1 MNKKKNI
8 LIIISLLTLTVI
20 VLFAPLLFMKINIYK
35 YEECSSVWEY
45 KNEQEYKLTDQMLIR
60 NFLLNQTGIKEIGYP
75 DQVCRESE
83 VHIEEKVRNVLSN
96 AFNGEK
102 EVVEYWNE
110 TLFNENI
117 SCESYKKDIFVE
129 IDGSPVALKL
139 MEVNF
144 YNDSERIILFYEER
158 TDLLISGTFIGC
170 DIDSDV
176 YIDFFEK
183 PVEDY
188 YENKLGLSKRNFYID
203 YINESDVN
211 AIREE
216 ISFSI
221 MQG

>member
-83 VHIEEKVRNVLSN
+83 AHIEEKVRNVLSN

-102 EVVEYWNE
+102 EV
-110 TLFNENI
+110 
-117 SCESYKKDIFVE
+117 
-129 IDGSPVALKL
+129 
-139 MEVNF
+139 
-144 YNDSERIILFYEER
+144 
-158 TDLLISGTFIGC
+158 
-170 DIDSDV
+170 
-176 YIDFFEK
+176 
-183 PVEDY
+183 
-188 YENKLGLSKRNFYID
+188 
-203 YINESDVN
+203 
-211 AIREE
+211 
-216 ISFSI
+216 
-221 MQG
+221 